1 MVGLSLARLV
11 KLRPLKVVW
20 FVYPFLVT
28 FVVVAT
34 GNHYFFDAFLG
45 AMTAG
50 TSALLS
56 KQLLARARPEAWSF
70 GRAKAE
76 AAA

>member
-1 MVGLSLARLV
+1 
-11 KLRPLKVVW
+11 
-20 FVYPFLVT
+20 
-28 FVVVAT
+28 
-34 GNHYFFDAFLG
+34 
-45 AMTAG
+45 MTAG

-56 KQLLARARPEAWSF
+56 KQLLARWRPEAWSF